1 MMPPAPTTDDC
12 ITIQLPKIPDVR
24 GNLTYIEGGMHIPFA
39 VRRAYWMYDV
49 PGGEVRGGHAYRTL
63 QEFVIALSGSFDLVL
78 TDGTRRRTVAM
89 NRSYYGV
96 FVPRLVWRQVGN
108 FSTNA
113 VCLIL
118 ASGDYDE
125 SDYLRRY
132 DEYLA
137 VRSGE

>member
-78 TDGTRRRTVAM
+78 TDGIRRRTVAM

-96 FVPRLVWRQVGN
+96 FVPRLVWRQIAN